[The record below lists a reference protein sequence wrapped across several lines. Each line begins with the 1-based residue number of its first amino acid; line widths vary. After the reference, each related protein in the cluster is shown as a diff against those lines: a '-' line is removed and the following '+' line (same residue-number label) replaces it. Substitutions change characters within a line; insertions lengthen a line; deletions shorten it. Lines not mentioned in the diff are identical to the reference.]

1 MKLFDSE
8 LNVMK
13 ILWEQGDT
21 SAKDI
26 AAILEPVQPMHGV
39 KLEPVHIKIA
49 SKIIAKVR
57 FPKYRTSSLS

>member
-26 AAILEPVQPMHGV
+26 AAILKERVDWS
-39 KLEPVHIKIA
+39 KTTTYTIIK
-49 SKIIAKVR
+49 R
-57 FPKYRTSSLS
+57 